1 MKKKLRLGKIIYWIG
16 ALLWL
21 FVSVFPLYFTV
32 ISSVKDDS
40 EIFSHYFLP
49 TMVPKF
55 SNYAVA
61 NEMTGILRAIAN
73 SLFVSIGTVIIMLI
87 LVIPLAYVVAR
98 QKILFTNA
106 VTLYV
111 MAALMVPIQCAVVPI
126 VQGVNAIHGQNNMI
140 VLILIYAAIN
150 MPMSFF
156 ILTGAISDIS
166 SELDESAAMDGAGLI
181 QIIFRIVAPVAKP
194 SIATCA
200 IVTFLAVYNELALA
214 NVLITEKAKRTI
226 SVALLLFKGDSG
238 TLYSITFAAII
249 LCIIPTVLF
258 YIFAQEKVEKGLS
271 AGALK
276 G

>member
-1 MKKKLRLGKIIYWIG
+1 MKKKLKLGKIIYWLG

-40 EIFSHYFLP
+40 EIFAHYFLP

-87 LVIPLAYVVAR
+87 LVIPLSYVVAR

-126 VQGVNAIHGQNNMI
+126 VQGVNAIHGQNSLI

-181 QIIFRIVAPVAKP
+181 ETIFHIIAPVAKP

-200 IVTFLAVYNELALA
+200 IVTFLSVYNELALA

>member
-1 MKKKLRLGKIIYWIG
+1 MKRKIKPGKLVYWIL
-16 ALLWL
+16 AVIWL
-21 FVSVFPLYFTV
+21 FVSVFPLYFTL
-32 ISSVKDDS
+32 ISSVKDDT
-40 EIFSHYFLP
+40 EIFSNYFLP
-49 TMVPKF
+49 TMAPKF
-55 SNYAVA
+55 DNFVVA
-61 NEMTGILRAIAN
+61 NEMTNIIRAIAN
-73 SLFVSIGTVIIMLI
+73 SLFISIAAVVIMLV
-87 LVIPLAYVVAR
+87 LLIPLAYVVAR
-98 QKILFTNA
+98 KKILFTNA

-111 MAALMVPIQCAVVPI
+111 MAAMMVPIQCAVVPI
-126 VQGVNAIHGQNNMI
+126 VQGVNAIHGSNNML

-156 ILTGAISDIS
+156 ILTGAIADIS
-166 SELDESAAMDGAGLI
+166 SELDESAAIDGAGLL
-181 QIIFRIVAPVAKP
+181 QIMFRIIAPVAKP

>member
-1 MKKKLRLGKIIYWIG
+1 MKRKIKPGKLVYWIV
-16 ALLWL
+16 AVIWL
-21 FVSVFPLYFTV
+21 FVSVFPLYFTL
-32 ISSVKDDS
+32 ISSVKDDT
-40 EIFSHYFLP
+40 EIFSNYFLP
-49 TMVPKF
+49 TMAPKF
-55 SNYAVA
+55 DNFVVA
-61 NEMTGILRAIAN
+61 NEMTNIIRAIAN
-73 SLFVSIGTVIIMLI
+73 SLFISIAAVVIMLV
-87 LVIPLAYVVAR
+87 LLIPLAYVVAR
-98 QKILFTNA
+98 KKILFTNA

-111 MAALMVPIQCAVVPI
+111 MAAMMVPIQCAVVPI
-126 VQGVNAIHGQNNMI
+126 VQGVNAIHGSNNML

-156 ILTGAISDIS
+156 ILTGAIADIS
-166 SELDESAAMDGAGLI
+166 SELDESAAIDGAGLL
-181 QIIFRIVAPVAKP
+181 QIMFRIIAPVAKP

>member
-1 MKKKLRLGKIIYWIG
+1 MKRKIKPGKLVYWIL
-16 ALLWL
+16 AVIWL
-21 FVSVFPLYFTV
+21 FVSVFPLYFTL
-32 ISSVKDDS
+32 ISSVKDDT
-40 EIFSHYFLP
+40 EIFSNYFLP
-49 TMVPKF
+49 TMTPKF
-55 SNYAVA
+55 DNFVVA
-61 NEMTGILRAIAN
+61 NEMTNIIRAIAN
-73 SLFVSIGTVIIMLI
+73 SLFISIAAVVIMLV
-87 LVIPLAYVVAR
+87 LLIPLAYVVAR
-98 QKILFTNA
+98 KKILFTNA

-111 MAALMVPIQCAVVPI
+111 MAAMMVPIQCAVVPI
-126 VQGVNAIHGQNNMI
+126 VQGVNAIHGSNNML

-156 ILTGAISDIS
+156 ILTGAIADIS
-166 SELDESAAMDGAGLI
+166 SELDESAAIDGAGLL
-181 QIIFRIVAPVAKP
+181 QIMFRIIAPVAKP